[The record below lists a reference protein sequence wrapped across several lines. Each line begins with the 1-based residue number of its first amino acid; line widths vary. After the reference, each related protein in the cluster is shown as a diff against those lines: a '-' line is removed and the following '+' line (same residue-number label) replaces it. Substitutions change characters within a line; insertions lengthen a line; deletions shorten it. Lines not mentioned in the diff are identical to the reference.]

1 MDIDWSFKLITILI
15 LLLFSGFFSGS
26 EVALF
31 SLDKKDIKIRFN
43 GHPLI
48 IRYLKEILEHPQK
61 FLFTILLGNNI
72 VNIAASIVAVS
83 LALDYSQYFNLN
95 EDIALTIEIIVLTIL
110 VILFSELTPKVLA
123 NKNPI
128 LFTKIIIVP
137 FYWIF
142 AILFP
147 ISTFISELINVL
159 ISRFKFSKKQTAIA
173 TDELLHL
180 AEVGHELGALEKNEQ
195 ILIQSL
201 VNFRKILTR
210 EIMTPRVDVKA
221 ISIEDSFDD
230 LLSLIKKFGY
240 SRIPLYKNNLDEIIG
255 IIYVKDVLPYLHNPE
270 KRKDFSFEK
279 IARKTFYVPETKLIS
294 DLMDEF
300 LKRKIHI
307 AIVVDEYGGTAG
319 VITLEDVIEEIIGEI
334 KDEHNQKEEI
344 PIIKLNDNSYLINGS
359 VPIEELNELLNL
371 KFDSEDSDFETI
383 GGFVLNYIGSIPEEN
398 FSFQF
403 ETYNFTIK
411 EVKNNRIQKILIEK
425 LS

>member
-1 MDIDWSFKLITILI
+1 MDIDWSFKLIIIFI

-61 FLFTILLGNNI
+61 FLVTILLGNNI
-72 VNIAASIVAVS
+72 VNIAASVVAVS
-83 LALDYSQYFNLN
+83 LALDYSKKFNLN
-95 EDIALTIEIIVLTIL
+95 EDIALTIEIIVLTVL

-123 NKNPI
+123 TKNPI
-128 LFTKIIIVP
+128 LFAKIIVIP

-142 AILFP
+142 TILFP
-147 ISTFISELINVL
+147 ISSFISELINIP
-159 ISRFKFSKKQTAIA
+159 ISRFKFSKKQTAIES
-173 TDELLHL
+173 DELLHL
-180 AEVGHELGALEKNEQ
+180 AEVGHELGALEKNEHR
-195 ILIQSL
+195 LIQSL
-201 VNFRKILTR
+201 VNFKIILTR

-319 VITLEDVIEEIIGEI
+319 VITLEDIIEEIIGEI
-334 KDEHNQKEEI
+334 KDEHNQEEEI
-344 PIIKLNDNSYLINGS
+344 PILKLNENSYLINGS
-359 VPIEELNELLNL
+359 VPIDEINELLNL
-371 KFDSEDSDFETI
+371 KFDYENADFETI

-403 ETYNFTIK
+403 ENYNFTIK

-425 LS
+425 FN

>member
-1 MDIDWSFKLITILI
+1 MDIDWPFKLITIFI

-31 SLDKKDIKIRFN
+31 SLNKKDIKLRFE

-48 IRYLKEILEHPQK
+48 IKYLKEILDHPKK
-61 FLFTILLGNNI
+61 FLVTILLGNNI
-72 VNIAASIVAVS
+72 VNIAASIIAVS
-83 LALDYSQYFNLN
+83 IALDYSKNFNIN
-95 EDIALTIEIIVLTIL
+95 EDLALTVEIIVLTVL

-128 LFTKIIIVP
+128 LFTKIITIP

-142 AILFP
+142 TILYP
-147 ISTFISELINVL
+147 ISSFIIELISVP

-173 TDELLHL
+173 SNELLHL
-180 AEVGHELGALEKNEQ
+180 AEVGHELGALEKDEQ
-195 ILIQSL
+195 SLIQSL

-221 ISIEDSFDD
+221 ISIDDSFDD
-230 LLSLIKKFGY
+230 LLNLINKSGY
-240 SRIPLYKNNLDEIIG
+240 SRIPLYKDNLDEIIG
-255 IIYVKDVLPYLHNPE
+255 IIYTKDVLKYLNNIE
-270 KRKDFSFEK
+270 KRKEFTFEK

-294 DLMDEF
+294 DLMDDF
-300 LKRKIHI
+300 LEKKIHI

-334 KDEHNQKEEI
+334 RDEHNQEEI
-344 PIIKLNDNSYLINGS
+344 SIIKLNENSYLVNGS
-359 VPIEELNELLNL
+359 VPIEEINELFNF
-371 KFDSEDSDFETI
+371 KIETEEADFETV
-383 GGFVLNYIGSIPEEN
+383 GGFVLSYIGSIPNEN
-398 FSFQF
+398 FSFQYGN
-403 ETYNFTIK
+403 YNFTIK
-411 EVKNNRIQKILIEK
+411 EVKNNRIQKILIER

>member
-1 MDIDWSFKLITILI
+1 VEIDWSFKLITILI

-61 FLFTILLGNNI
+61 FLVTILLGNNI
-72 VNIAASIVAVS
+72 VNIAASVVAVS
-83 LALDYSQYFNLN
+83 LALDYSREFNLN
-95 EDIALTIEIIVLTIL
+95 EDIALTIEIILLTIL

-123 NKNPI
+123 TKNPI
-128 LFTKIIIVP
+128 LFTKIIVIP

-142 AILFP
+142 TILYP
-147 ISTFISELINVL
+147 ISSFIIELISVP
-159 ISRFKFSKKQTAIA
+159 ISRFKFSKKQTAIEL
-173 TDELLHL
+173 DELLHL

-201 VNFRKILTR
+201 VNFRNILTR

-221 ISIEDSFDD
+221 ISLEDSFDD
-230 LLSLIKKFGY
+230 LISLIKKYGY

-255 IIYVKDVLPYLHNPE
+255 IIYVKDVLPYLHDPE

-334 KDEHNQKEEI
+334 KDEHNQGEEI
-344 PIIKLNDNSYLINGS
+344 PILKLNENSYLINGS

-383 GGFVLNYIGSIPEEN
+383 GGFVLNYIGSIPEKN

-403 ETYNFTIK
+403 ENYSFTIK
-411 EVKNNRIQKILIEK
+411 EVKNNRIQKILVEK
-425 LS
+425 LN